1 MAKVNLVD
9 KRARLDLWD
18 TVKYQ
23 FMTHCY
29 LNKIV
34 MSDSELDCLT
44 LLAIKGDYDLAE
56 FCDLAANQKIFK
68 TTQSVR
74 NCIVKMDKA
83 SFIKKEGKNKKKIF
97 INPDL
102 KVQASG
108 NIMLDYKFVHVGT
121 QEA

>member
-9 KRARLDLWD
+9 KRAKLDLWD

-23 FMTHCY
+23 FITHCY

-34 MSDSELDCLT
+34 LSDSELDCLT
-44 LLAIKGDYDLAE
+44 FLAVNGDYDLAE
-56 FCDLAANQKIFK
+56 FCEHAATDKIFK

-74 NCIVKMDKA
+74 NCIVKMNKA
-83 SFIKKEGKNKKKIF
+83 GFIKKEGKSKKKIF

-102 KVQASG
+102 KIQAEG
-108 NIMLDYKFVHVGT
+108 NIMLDFKFVHLGT